1 MYIIWSWKTISI
13 DSGVARH
20 DMLVLCDMI
29 FVNWYCR
36 ILHQIPAVNLFIFNY
51 IMMLN
56 VRSVCSVWSNIPKK
70 TPKNKTQH
78 KERSTHKGIIYIY
91 IYMLIY
97 LYRYDTLYKASH
109 PKKIQPQWITQKRR
123 CWHVVTWGGPLCAF
137 SSWPQTRL
145 SRSLPL
151 AKLPEKIRLWE
162 IIAIC
167 PDQVIWVFPRIGGKP
182 QNGWWK

>member
-36 ILHQIPAVNLFIFNY
+36 ILHQIPAVNLFMFNY

-78 KERSTHKGIIYIY
+78 QERSTHKGIIYIY
-91 IYMLIY
+91 MLIY
-97 LYRYDTLYKASH
+97 LDTIHYTKLLTQKKSSLSESPKKEGADMWSLGVVLYVLLARGLRRGWVGASH
-109 PKKIQPQWITQKRR
+109 SPNCPKKSG
-123 CWHVVTWGGPLCAF
+123 CG
-137 SSWPQTRL
+137 
-145 SRSLPL
+145 
-151 AKLPEKIRLWE
+151 KL
-162 IIAIC
+162 
-167 PDQVIWVFPRIGGKP
+167 
-182 QNGWWK
+182 